1 MSHPTHDNLIYTN
14 LRSCPPH
21 PRQSCSSVG
30 CTATF
35 DSFVAKVL
43 MSAKLAWML
52 ALVGGPAVASAQ
64 CYEDTHCFYTC
75 GYGYYQHA
83 GSLFGCTDLCCP
95 NAYHPLH
102 APIIIH
108 HTPPLIVHHSIY
120 HAPTTAYHPT
130 YHPVAYHSTYHPS
143 SSMVKVPPWQLVP
156 QLGSCASS
164 GRAWRLWAARHSRE
178 EAGPLGARAGRL
190 QSRPIHC
197 V

>member
-1 MSHPTHDNLIYTN
+1 M
-14 LRSCPPH
+14 
-21 PRQSCSSVG
+21 
-30 CTATF
+30 F
-35 DSFVAKVL
+35 
-43 MSAKLAWML
+43 AKLAWAL
-52 ALVGGPAVASAQ
+52 ALVSGPAVASAQ

-95 NAYHPLH
+95 DSYHPLH

-143 SSMVKVPPWQLVP
+143 SSMVKVPPWQCPSSAPVP
-156 QLGSCASS
+156 PQGAPGGSGQLGAP
-164 GRAWRLWAARHSRE
+164 GK
-178 EAGPLGARAGRL
+178 
-190 QSRPIHC
+190 RPAH
-197 V
+197 